1 MPCALPDLLLSL
13 RALWLRPIACLLLL
27 VCVLLL
33 VVLNLLLLLCVLLVA
48 LNLLLLLGVLLL
60 VALDLLLR
68 LLMLLLLCV
77 LRLALLL
84 RVLRFGSA
92 LLVSARLLLGV
103 PLFAALRLMLRKNG
117 RRYSECQCEDDRGGD
132 SDCFHIWL
140 ISVGCPVQAPLGR
153 GFQNELAQASSLG
166 IDGVADSFTG
176 HEQFDSPVLLPS

>member
-1 MPCALPDLLLSL
+1 MPLPCALPDLLLAL

-33 VVLNLLLLLCVLLVA
+33 VV

>member
-1 MPCALPDLLLSL
+1 MPCALPDLLLAL

-33 VVLNLLLLLCVLLVA
+33 VV

>member
-1 MPCALPDLLLSL
+1 M
-13 RALWLRPIACLLLL
+13 
-27 VCVLLL
+27 
-33 VVLNLLLLLCVLLVA
+33 
-48 LNLLLLLGVLLL
+48 LLL
-60 VALDLLLR
+60 VALDLLL
-68 LLMLLLLCV
+68 LLGVLVTLHLLLWLGVCV

-84 RVLRFGSA
+84 RVLRFGPA

-103 PLFAALRLMLRKNG
+103 PLFAALRLMLRKSG

>member
-1 MPCALPDLLLSL
+1 LPCALPDLLLAL

-33 VVLNLLLLLCVLLVA
+33 VV

-103 PLFAALRLMLRKNG
+103 PLFAALRLMLRKSG

-132 SDCFHIWL
+132 SDCFHIWF

>member
-1 MPCALPDLLLSL
+1 MPCALPDVLLAL

-33 VVLNLLLLLCVLLVA
+33 VV

-103 PLFAALRLMLRKNG
+103 PLFAALRLMLRKSG

-140 ISVGCPVQAPLGR
+140 ISV

>member
-1 MPCALPDLLLSL
+1 VPLPCALPDLLLAL

-33 VVLNLLLLLCVLLVA
+33 VV